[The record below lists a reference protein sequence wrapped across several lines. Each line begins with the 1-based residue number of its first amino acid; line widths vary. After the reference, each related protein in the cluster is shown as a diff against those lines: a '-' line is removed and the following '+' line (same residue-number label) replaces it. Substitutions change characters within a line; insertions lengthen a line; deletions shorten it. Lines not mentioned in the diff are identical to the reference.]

1 MKATATIDNEGRMKI
16 PRKVKE
22 RLNLQPGSKVSLVIE
37 DGVTTLATTEVPLA
51 KLVMKDGV
59 LMVDFPQNA
68 PISDDDVISA
78 IKADRNDREDRILR
92 RCQ

>member
-37 DGVTTLATTEVPLA
+37 DGVTTLATAEAPLA

-59 LMVDFPQNA
+59 LVVDFPQNA

>member
-37 DGVTTLATTEVPLA
+37 DGVTTLATAEVPLA

>member
-37 DGVTTLATTEVPLA
+37 DGVTTLATAEAPLA